1 MSDESRT
8 TVQVDALVQVS
19 EKGKAY
25 RICPK
30 HLDRTGVVTSF
41 DRDGMVRVR
50 WNGLKTATPY
60 HPSFIEE
67 VACVRGCQE
76 RQP

>member
-1 MSDESRT
+1 MPDITERT
-8 TVQVDALVQVS
+8 VRVDSLVHVS

-30 HLDRTGVVTSF
+30 HPDRMGVVTSF
-41 DRDGMVRVR
+41 DRDGMVLVR

-67 VACVRGCQE
+67 VRGVTND
-76 RQP
+76 